1 MKVNNNKNKKRRKT
15 QIERK
20 LMFPTLQYPVQNKF
34 LKKKKNI
41 LTLQKMVDNKFQ
53 MSVYKQKTDCSVKII
68 LLLSYFVSFEITSVP
83 NLFKKEK
90 EKNSL
95 FK

>member
-34 LKKKKNI
+34 LKKKKYINTSENGGQQI
-41 LTLQKMVDNKFQ
+41 SDVCLQTENR
-53 MSVYKQKTDCSVKII
+53 
-68 LLLSYFVSFEITSVP
+68 
-83 NLFKKEK
+83 LFC
-90 EKNSL
+90 
-95 FK
+95 